1 MKGICTPER
10 IPALMKETT
19 KSEPSARKRQ
29 SGRSEARRA
38 APRKTSNGKEQKESR
53 HTMIPWHECLGL
65 IMIAAGFFIMYC
77 IINPQL
83 SGNVGAYAGK
93 ILKDLMGWAS
103 FSLPFLL
110 ILGGARL
117 LYPFRLRTL
126 LFFTIMVLVFVWS
139 IEIMRCLTNTA
150 GSSTCGIAL
159 KGYLASNLGNTG
171 TCILLVALMLIST
184 LLFIGMSVRDI
195 MGLFLKIVIVLLAIL
210 GRVSK
215 TVALSFWSLI
225 KPVLDRISA
234 EMNKNKIVKR
244 PEREIIEDLKEAA
257 RIAENIRIDIGDVEV
272 KKTRP
277 AEKKK
282 EPSNKA
288 EPSIPSFTPTPDE
301 PYKLPAISM
310 LEGIDSSKVK
320 KSTRDYSSILVETLE
335 SFGVSASVINIER
348 GPSITRY
355 ELQPAKGV
363 KVSKITNLTNDIA
376 LVLAAPSIRIEAP
389 VRGKACIGIEIPNER
404 SDMVHVK
411 EILDSDEFNEGKYAL
426 PLAFGK
432 DITGKPVVGDLVKM
446 PHLLVAGSTGSG
458 KTVCINCI
466 IASILF
472 NAFPTEVQ
480 LVMIDPKRVE
490 LSMYEGIPHLIDIK
504 ATPDKRIITDPKIA
518 TLVLHHMTE
527 IMDSRY
533 DEFQKI
539 RARDIFEY
547 NKKAPQPLPFLVII
561 VDELADLMMVS
572 SAAVEKHICRLA
584 QMGRAAGIH
593 LILATQRPSVDVI
606 TGLIK
611 VNIPSRA
618 AFAVT
623 SQIDSRTIL
632 DRAGAEKLLGKG
644 DMLYMPSD
652 AADPRRIQG
661 AFISSEDIENIVAF
675 WLQQPPPENLT
686 PVSIEPKDLA
696 SGDSDDG
703 GSDDEDE
710 LYSEA
715 LRIIMAER
723 QASVS
728 ILQRKLKIGY
738 ARAGRIIDIMERRG
752 VVGPASGSKSRKIL
766 AGSGAEGMQ

>member
-1 MKGICTPER
+1 
-10 IPALMKETT
+10 MKET
-19 KSEPSARKRQ
+19 RKNESLPKNKQNGKTESRRTQ
-29 SGRSEARRA
+29 SRRASSGREV
-38 APRKTSNGKEQKESR
+38 KGKEEPR
-53 HTMIPWHECLGL
+53 VPWHECIGL
-65 IMIAAGFFIMYC
+65 VMIAAGFFAMYC
-77 IINPQL
+77 IINPHL
-83 SGNVGAYAGK
+83 SGNVGAQAGK
-93 ILKDLMGWAS
+93 FFNNLMGWAS
-103 FSLPFLL
+103 FTFPFLL
-110 ILGGARL
+110 ILLGVRL
-117 LYPFRLRTL
+117 LYPFSLKAL
-126 LFFTIMVLVFVWS
+126 LFFSFMVLVFIWS
-139 IEIMRCLTNTA
+139 IEIIRCTGSDA
-150 GSSTCGIAL
+150 GGSIYGNEL
-159 KGYLASNLGNTG
+159 KGYLIRTIGPIG
-171 TCILLVALMLIST
+171 TFITLIALMLISFF
-184 LLFIGMSVRDI
+184 LFIGMSVRDI
-195 MGLFLKIVIVLLAIL
+195 VGLFLKTVIFLLSLL
-210 GRVSK
+210 GRVSRS
-215 TVALSFWSLI
+215 VALRFWSLI
-225 KPVLDRISA
+225 KPILDRIGA
-234 EMNKNKIVKR
+234 EINKNKIIRR
-244 PEREIIEDLKEAA
+244 PESEIIEDLKEAA
-257 RIAENIRIDIGDVEV
+257 RIAENIRIDIGDGEE

-282 EPSNKA
+282 EAPEKA
-288 EPSIPSFTPTPDE
+288 ESSVPAFMPTNDE
-301 PYKLPAISM
+301 PYKLPNLSM
-310 LEGIDSSKVK
+310 LEGVESPKAR

-389 VRGKACIGIEIPNER
+389 VRGKACIGIEIPNDR
-404 SDMVHVK
+404 IDMVHVK
-411 EILDSDEFNEGKYAL
+411 EILASEEFRDKSTIL

-432 DITGKPVVGDLVKM
+432 DITGKSVVGDLVKM

-472 NAFPTEVQ
+472 NAYPTDVQ

-518 TLVLHHMTE
+518 TLVLQQMTE
-527 IMDSRY
+527 IMDTRY

-539 RARDIFEY
+539 RARNIFEY
-547 NKKAPQPLPFLVII
+547 NKKATQPIPFLVII

-623 SQIDSRTIL
+623 SQVDSRTIL
-632 DRAGAEKLLGKG
+632 DRVGAEKLLGKG
-644 DMLYMPSD
+644 DMLYLPSD

-661 AFISSEDIENIVAF
+661 AFVSSEDIENIVAF
-675 WLQQPPPENLT
+675 WHQQPQPENLT
-686 PVSIEPKDLA
+686 PITIEPKDLA
-696 SGDSDDG
+696 SGDG
-703 GSDDEDE
+703 GGGGDDDEDE
-710 LYSEA
+710 LFSEA
-715 LRIIMAER
+715 LRIIMSER

-752 VVGPASGSKSRKIL
+752 IVGPASGSKSRKIL
-766 AGSGAEGMQ
+766 AGSGAEGI